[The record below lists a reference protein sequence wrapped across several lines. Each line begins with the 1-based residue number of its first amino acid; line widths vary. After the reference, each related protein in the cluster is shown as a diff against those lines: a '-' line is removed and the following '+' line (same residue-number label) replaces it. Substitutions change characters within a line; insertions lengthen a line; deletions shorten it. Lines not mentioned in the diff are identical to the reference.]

1 MDVAPPG
8 AADLSALVDVDVGTV
23 GEGTEL
29 AAAVVGLG
37 ADIEGVV
44 GRDVDDRA
52 EECGSGSVGCCCP
65 EEEHKGLNKSFHD
78 FTLIVG
84 VGTSVP

>member
-8 AADLSALVDVDVGTV
+8 AADLAALVDVDVGTV
-23 GEGTEL
+23 GESPEL

-52 EECGSGSVGCCCP
+52 EECGS
-65 EEEHKGLNKSFHD
+65 
-78 FTLIVG
+78 
-84 VGTSVP
+84 